1 MLLGPGVL
9 STLRPSM
16 AFCSSS
22 RLVNLRLVTV
32 AKLAATSTLS
42 ITTEYEGSGNRL
54 ELSLQALSQGF
65 SFLGFSERGTPPP
78 PSPGEW
84 PMEVRE
90 WRLLSLVWSSYKAID
105 FRNQRIPA
113 CCSTGYSCTGRVD
126 VGARGFWRRFMFRI
140 IELLDF
146 FHRPM
151 WNKAKRLTLQRFES
165 GLCFVLQVKKC
176 GGGGPCLRLAHSKG
190 PDGLGLLSINV

>member
-65 SFLGFSERGTPPP
+65 SFLGFSERDTPPP
-78 PSPGEW
+78 VPRGVTNGGEG
-84 PMEVRE
+84 VATLVT
-90 WRLLSLVWSSYKAID
+90 RLVI
-105 FRNQRIPA
+105 
-113 CCSTGYSCTGRVD
+113 
-126 VGARGFWRRFMFRI
+126 
-140 IELLDF
+140 
-146 FHRPM
+146 
-151 WNKAKRLTLQRFES
+151 LQS
-165 GLCFVLQVKKC
+165 
-176 GGGGPCLRLAHSKG
+176 
-190 PDGLGLLSINV
+190 D